1 MKKVFMP
8 VAVVAMIIAVA
19 ACGSNNSKKAE
30 EVETVLEENVEADTD
45 STVAAIDSL
54 EAAAQEIAEEVVAE

>member
-8 VAVVAMIIAVA
+8 VAVVAMMIAVA
-19 ACGSNNSKKAE
+19 ACGNNNSKKAD
-30 EVETVLEENVEADTD
+30 EVETVIEENVEAATD